1 VATANCHTI
10 HIIAGPTASGKSALA
25 LQKAHDLNGV
35 IINADSMQV
44 YNALPILTAQ
54 PSADDMAAAPHELY
68 GVCPPNEPF
77 SAGTWNE
84 QARALI
90 ASLLD
95 QGKTPIVVGGT
106 GLYIKALTEGFSPLP
121 QVPAAVRAR
130 VTALQQELG
139 NPGFYEA
146 LKKIDPVM
154 AARFHPHHTARLLRA
169 YEVMEATGKSLAEFQ
184 DIPPNAP
191 PEEWAFEIPF
201 SVIRAARFCRSMMRC
216 SSSRTSTH
224 ILVRHEQAAVHA
236 AEGYARSTGKVGVV
250 LVTSG
255 PGATNAVTG
264 LTDALMDSIPIVCF
278 SGQVPTFLIGNDA
291 FQEADTTGITRP
303 CTKHNYLCK
312 DTDKLAGIFMRP
324 FTSPSPVAP
333 ALC

>member
-1 VATANCHTI
+1 MSKTDRHTI

-25 LQKAHDLNGV
+25 LQKARDLNGV

-54 PSADDMAAAPHELY
+54 PSVDDRAAAPHELY
-68 GVCPPNEPF
+68 GVCPPNDPF
-77 SAGTWNE
+77 SAGAWNE

-90 ASLLD
+90 TRLLD

-121 QVPAAVRAR
+121 QVPDTVRAR

-191 PEEWAFEIPF
+191 PDEWAFNITLVMPD
-201 SVIRAARFCRSMMRC
+201 RAHLHKRCNDRFIWMM
-216 SSSRTSTH
+216 
-224 ILVRHEQAAVHA
+224 EN
-236 AEGYARSTGKVGVV
+236 
-250 LVTSG
+250 
-255 PGATNAVTG
+255 GATEEIEAFDKAASAGVIQ
-264 LTDALMDSIPIVCF
+264 DSALIHKALGARALRAWVN
-278 SGQVPTFLIGNDA
+278 GQISRD
-291 FQEADTTGITRP
+291 EAISRAQTETRQYAKRQGTWFRNQIKP
-303 CTKHNYLCK
+303 QVNIIAINHFVS
-312 DTDKLAGIFMRP
+312 D
-324 FTSPSPVAP
+324 
-333 ALC
+333 